1 MSIPTLPPIPS
12 TARPAARTAKS
23 MTSTNDRRS
32 AGTPPTVEDVRIG
45 LRRTLGENFDTV
57 WPDVCARLGVPS
69 DTQTLPDDRF
79 DDLLTAIS
87 GHDRLCHVLAMS
99 WRIRRTAA
107 RKLAEL
113 GR

>member
-1 MSIPTLPPIPS
+1 MTGIP
-12 TARPAARTAKS
+12 
-23 MTSTNDRRS
+23 DRRS
-32 AGTPPTVEDVRIG
+32 AGTPPAVEDVRIG

-57 WPDVCARLGVPS
+57 WPDVCARLGMPP
-69 DTQTLPDDRF
+69 DAQTLPDDRF
-79 DDLLTAIS
+79 GDLLTAIAD
-87 GHDRLCHVLAMS
+87 HDRLCHVLAMS